1 MDKNQHKYSK
11 KTDALGPL
19 KDQDFVIIKRK
30 NIAKVWYL

>member
-19 KDQDFVIIKRK
+19 KEFDWLR
-30 NIAKVWYL
+30 IAKRFAYVWYLN